1 MLTTILIAA
10 LIVFDA
16 VLLAL
21 YLKKQRS
28 ESSDSLALLK
38 EVHSEKAEMIRIRD
52 ELRAQLSQH
61 NDKQRQELA
70 KITAIAAEMDMDVQT
85 FKDTISQDL
94 DQMLNQF
101 TDNCKEQQNKAR
113 KHNFALEAMI
123 DSCTEKH
130 KLLLRSIKRAERLT
144 KFFAKDLPY
153 EDIIADLTTKKYQ
166 DARAMITSG
175 VPAHQVAKELGL
187 SDSELQV
194 MAKAR

>member
-1 MLTTILIAA
+1 MLITILIAA

-16 VLLAL
+16 VLLFL
-21 YLKKQRS
+21 YLKKDKKS
-28 ESSDSLALLK
+28 TDALAVLK
-38 EVHSEKAEMIRIRD
+38 EVHREKTELVRLKDQLKAELAEQKD
-52 ELRAQLSQH
+52 QH
-61 NDKQRQELA
+61 RKQMT

-85 FKDTISQDL
+85 FKDTIGQDL
-94 DQMLNQF
+94 DQMLTGF
-101 TDNCKEQQNKAR
+101 TAKCEEQQNKAR

-123 DSCTEKH
+123 KSCDEQH

-166 DARAMITSG
+166 DARAMMTSG
-175 VPAHQVAKELGL
+175 VPAHQVARELGL
-187 SDSELQV
+187 TDSELQV

>member
-21 YLKKQRS
+21 YLKRERKS
-28 ESSDSLALLK
+28 TDALEVLK
-38 EVHSEKAEMIRIRD
+38 EVHREKT
-52 ELRAQLSQH
+52 ELMSLKDQL
-61 NDKQRQELA
+61 RGELA
-70 KITAIAAEMDMDVQT
+70 QHKEQHLQQMAKISAIAAEMDMDVQT

-94 DQMLNQF
+94 DQMLDNF
-101 TDNCKEQQNKAR
+101 TENCKEQQNKAR

-123 DSCTEKH
+123 NSCNDQH